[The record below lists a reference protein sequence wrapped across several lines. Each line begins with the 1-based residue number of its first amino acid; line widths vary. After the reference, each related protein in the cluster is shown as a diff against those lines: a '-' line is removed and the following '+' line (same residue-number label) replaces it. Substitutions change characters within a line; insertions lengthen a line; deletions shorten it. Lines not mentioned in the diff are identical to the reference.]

1 MAITIDAATLV
12 NGGLIEQLNNAI
24 MEAVAKIFRISILR
38 QLSLRKVQLTLT
50 IKPSASRREGEVEI
64 SCKTTLQPREAVTTT
79 IAMGTDMTTGKV
91 VCEEICA
98 GENSGQCIIPGS
110 GAFESGELAGT
121 NKDRNWM

>member
-1 MAITIDAATLV
+1 MAISIDASTLV

-24 MEAVAKIFRISILR
+24 MEAVANIQDINTPAAKP
-38 QLSLRKVQLTLT
+38 RKVQLTLT

-64 SCKTTLQPREAVTTT
+64 QCKTTLQPRESVTTT